1 MAIKLGDAIVY
12 LKGDRTQLTKDLQA
26 GEQQTKGWTGA
37 VGTMA
42 GQLMAGAISGGA
54 TLALGAIQN
63 LGTELIGIVGDAVG
77 LQAVTNTFDALT
89 ASIGTDAVTAVGQ
102 LREATRGMVS
112 DADLMQAGN
121 KFFAMGLADTAE
133 GAAELA
139 EVATQLG
146 MAMGEDATSSME
158 NFALMMA
165 NQSIP
170 RLDSFGI
177 SSGKVRERIEELMA
191 ETEGLTREQAFN
203 QAVMEQAQITMAK
216 VGEQGGGAAGS
227 MARIKTTIANLRM
240 EIGQY
245 FLPIAEKVLGWA
257 GDKLPVAINF
267 LRGIWDKLQARFAY
281 MRQVWDQYLRP
292 PLELL
297 QAAFARLMDAL
308 GINGEGFGKFGEI
321 VKQVFTT
328 LMELNIEL
336 WLNIVIAAINGLV
349 LAIEAVV
356 KVIDFFKQG
365 WEAIKSLQLP
375 DWLQRKSPSPIEQAL
390 ANTADLMADLS
401 LQAIPQFQ
409 AAFAGMGNQDNRR
422 NMTNYGG
429 VQIYQQPGGGNPLE
443 QLWELGAV

>member
-1 MAIKLGDAIVY
+1 
-12 LKGDRTQLTKDLQA
+12 
-26 GEQQTKGWTGA
+26 
-37 VGTMA
+37 MA

-63 LGTELIGIVGDAVG
+63 LGTGLIGLVQDAIALEG
-77 LQAVTNTFDALT
+77 TTNTFDALT
-89 ASIGTDAVTAVGQ
+89 KSIGTDAVTAID
-102 LREATRGMVS
+102 LLKESTRGMVS

-146 MAMGEDATSSME
+146 MAMGEDATGSME

-191 ETEGLTREQAFN
+191 TTEGMTREAAFN
-203 QAVMEQAQITMAK
+203 QAVMEQAAITMAK
-216 VGEQGGGAAGS
+216 VGEQGGGAAGT
-227 MARIKTTIANLRM
+227 MARIQTTIANLKT
-240 EIGQY
+240 EIGRY

-257 GDKLPVAINF
+257 ADKLPIALEF
-267 LRGIWDKLQARFAY
+267 LRGVWDKLQARFVY
-281 MRQVWDQYLRP
+281 MRQIWDQYLRP

-297 QAAFARLMDAL
+297 QAAFARLFEAL
-308 GINGEGFGKFGEI
+308 GINGEGFGEFGEI
-321 VKQVFTT
+321 VKKVFAT

-349 LAIEAVV
+349 MAIEAVV
-356 KVIDFFKQG
+356 KVIDFFKSG
-365 WEAIKSLQLP
+365 WDAIKNLQLP

-390 ANTADLMADLS
+390 ANTADLMAGLS

-409 AAFAGMGNQDNRR
+409 AAFAGIGQTNQDNRR

-443 QLWELGAV
+443 QLWELGTT